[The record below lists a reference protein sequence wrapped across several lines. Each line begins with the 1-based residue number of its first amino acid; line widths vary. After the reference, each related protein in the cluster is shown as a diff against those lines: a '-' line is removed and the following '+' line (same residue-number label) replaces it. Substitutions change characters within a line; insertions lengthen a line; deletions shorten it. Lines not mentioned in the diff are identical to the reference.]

1 MGRMIVPKIS
11 NFLAVKIK
19 LCNKLCCFYGDTT
32 ELSTLTFLIN
42 YFLFAEGVLGTFW
55 MHENG
60 F

>member
-1 MGRMIVPKIS
+1 MIVPKIS

-32 ELSTLTFLIN
+32 ELSTLIFLIN
-42 YFLFAEGVLGTFW
+42 YFLFTQRILGTFW
-55 MHENG
+55 LQEKV